1 MFYQC
6 PKQNGVLPAHLEGR
20 QALHYTLFIG
30 FRRLPCSVPSAMMH
44 TIVNCLQSL
53 SLSLSLTFSFPPYAL
68 SLSRSLGP
76 LRKHE
81 LLQEKRCD
89 SDDGTRAVGILKALA
104 HVVSLAG
111 CILEGCCSP
120 RKDWQFGYDWDKS
133 CRSSLRG
140 EIGLCPGAGAACATH
155 AVVFCL
161 QTCKLQAVLE
171 MEQSRSRLSAAEAAL
186 AQKGKVR
193 DGSRRV
199 APGSG

>member
-1 MFYQC
+1 M
-6 PKQNGVLPAHLEGR
+6 P
-20 QALHYTLFIG
+20 QAERRTASS
-30 FRRLPCSVPSAMMH
+30 FRRPTSASLYFVHRLPSPSVFRSVCNDAYYRKLFA
-44 TIVNCLQSL
+44 I